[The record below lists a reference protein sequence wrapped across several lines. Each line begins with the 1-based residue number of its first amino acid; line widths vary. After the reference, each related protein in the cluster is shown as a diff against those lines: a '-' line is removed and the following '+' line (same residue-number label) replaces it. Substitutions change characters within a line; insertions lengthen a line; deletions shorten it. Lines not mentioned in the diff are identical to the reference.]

1 MWKWSVRNAHF
12 SGAESWS
19 LPGPGS
25 QLGALVLANDFWFF
39 KCLYLHRVKLLTV
52 SAFSKGTYRRYLPF
66 LTLCCSQHAQM
77 IPWCLEHYRVWCQLL
92 FGAVSYSSQMCTVAL
107 FTFSVFNDGI
117 GEIFFM
123 LVCLIKKKKKKK
135 FIFFVILLFFLL
147 FCCQLSASGGKIS
160 ADVLYMSFENIY
172 IVRYDPVHV

>member
-1 MWKWSVRNAHF
+1 MF
-12 SGAESWS
+12 
-19 LPGPGS
+19 
-25 QLGALVLANDFWFF
+25 GALQSMVSVTVWGSVVLLQN
-39 KCLYLHRVKLLTV
+39 
-52 SAFSKGTYRRYLPF
+52 
-66 LTLCCSQHAQM
+66 
-77 IPWCLEHYRVWCQLL
+77 
-92 FGAVSYSSQMCTVAL
+92 SSQMCTVAL